1 MAQTVRQNEKP
12 KVYGVYTQSLL
23 TMKVSLSIKEI
34 GKNMKQNL
42 EKKISKMTEGKCIVQ
57 GFIRP
62 GSVKLMTYSSG
73 SVNNENVDFQVVFEC
88 MVCYPMEGMLI
99 ECQSKTIT
107 KAGIHA
113 EVMDTDGTVPV
124 IAFIARD
131 HHYKE
136 RDFSNVK
143 ENMKITMRVIG
154 VRFELNDP
162 YISVIGKLVDSSE
175 TTKEAGQF
183 KPKPRI
189 NIHDE

>member
-1 MAQTVRQNEKP
+1 MAQTVRQTEKQ
-12 KVYGVYTQSLL
+12 KIYGVYTQSML
-23 TMKVSLSIKEI
+23 TMKVSLSIKEV

-42 EKKISKMTEGKCIVQ
+42 EKKISKTTEGKCIMQ

-62 GSVKLMTYSSG
+62 GSVKIVSYSSG
-73 SVNNENVDFQVVFEC
+73 VVNNENIEFQTAFEC
-88 MVCYPMEGMLI
+88 MICYPMEGMLI
-99 ECQSKTIT
+99 ECQTKSIT

-113 EVMDTDGTVPV
+113 EVVDTDGTVPLIV
-124 IAFIARD
+124 FVSRD

-136 RDFSNVK
+136 KEFSNVK
-143 ENMKITMRVIG
+143 ENMKITIRVIG

-162 YISVIGKLVDSSE
+162 YISVIGKLIGSTDNQQ
-175 TTKEAGQF
+175 TFQN